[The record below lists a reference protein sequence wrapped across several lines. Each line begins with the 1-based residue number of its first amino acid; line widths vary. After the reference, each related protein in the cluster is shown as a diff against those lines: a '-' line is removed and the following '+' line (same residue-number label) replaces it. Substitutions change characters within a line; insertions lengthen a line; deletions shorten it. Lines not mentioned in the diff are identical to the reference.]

1 MATTTRTAGALNLE
15 LAGQAAG
22 ALRSLQPAS
31 LRVDMESTAQGP
43 VTVVRRGARVSLGE
57 MLADADLPAP
67 GPLLD
72 WLQAALAGNMVL
84 LDGAVLQAD
93 ATMKLR
99 RRIGFKGARLT
110 GLAWPALDATI
121 GRQPVTL
128 ALRWLVE
135 AVDDAPAS
143 GSFKLPTASKRKA
156 MLTSNFRV
164 KGLPFGGSAV
174 IRVELPTLQVDW
186 AGDRAGAQRDRLQVG
201 RHQLGEVVVTVGQ
214 RDADAARAWVLK
226 LVADGSI
233 DERDGLTLQVDLLDA
248 ALKSVLASVELR
260 GCLLAGMDESPLGAA
275 PADGVSSLR
284 LRFNAGGIQL
294 SVA

>member
-1 MATTTRTAGALNLE
+1 MATTTRAPGALNLE

-31 LRVDMESTAQGP
+31 LRVDMESTAHGP

-57 MLADADLPAP
+57 MVADADLPAP

-72 WLQAALAGNMVL
+72 WLQAALAGNMAP

-99 RRIGFKGARLT
+99 RRIGFAGARLT

-143 GSFKLPTASKRKA
+143 GGFKLPAASKRKA
-156 MLTSNFRV
+156 MVTSNFRL
-164 KGLPFGGSAV
+164 KGLPFGASAV
-174 IRVELPTLQVDW
+174 VRVELPTLQVDW
-186 AGDRAGAQRDRLQVG
+186 AGDRTGAQRDRLPVG
-201 RHQLGEVVVTVGQ
+201 RLQLGEVAITVGQ
-214 RDADAARAWVLK
+214 RDADAARAWVHK

-233 DERDGLTLQVDLLDA
+233 GENDGLLLQVDLLDA

-260 GCLLAGMDESPLGAA
+260 GCLLAGMDESPLGGAS
-275 PADGVSSLR
+275 ADRLPSLR
-284 LRFNAGGIQL
+284 LRFNVGGIKL
-294 SVA
+294 GVA